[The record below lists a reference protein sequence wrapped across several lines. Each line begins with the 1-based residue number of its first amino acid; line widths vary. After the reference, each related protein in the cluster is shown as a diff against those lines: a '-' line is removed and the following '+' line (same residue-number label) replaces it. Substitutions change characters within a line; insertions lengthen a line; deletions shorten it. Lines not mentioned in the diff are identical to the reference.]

1 MNFDELWR
9 QNLAPAQSPV
19 YWNDEQEEVPRHR
32 PPSERPNELNL
43 TAEDCAF
50 LSQGWNQDLKC
61 SEPVREEFDN
71 TCAQKIFRIFLAT
84 EKMFSMHIF
93 QE

>member
-50 LSQGWNQDLKC
+50 LSQVGI
-61 SEPVREEFDN
+61 
-71 TCAQKIFRIFLAT
+71 KI
-84 EKMFSMHIF
+84 
-93 QE
+93 